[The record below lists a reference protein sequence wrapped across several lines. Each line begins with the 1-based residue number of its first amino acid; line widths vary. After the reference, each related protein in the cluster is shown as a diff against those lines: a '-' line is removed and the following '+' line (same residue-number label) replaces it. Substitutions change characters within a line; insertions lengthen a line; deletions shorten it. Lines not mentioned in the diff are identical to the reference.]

1 MANLT
6 YTVTVASGALYPS
19 GTGNVF
25 YLDGVRDTSG
35 LYPGTV
41 QWVNGGTLRFEQ
53 SDNTNDGHPLVF
65 STTTGTGGIIS
76 SGVTYYLDGA
86 SNQAAYTNTSTFNA
100 ATTRYVE
107 ITPSSEN
114 DFYYLCYVHGIGMGG
129 IMDITQKTWG
139 AQTWGAGT
147 WNDQGSTGAEVSG
160 VSVTTAVGTPPYAQ
174 SLEGWGRDTWGSA
187 AWGIAGTVSLTG
199 QSLSPSIG
207 DVTVDAKVEQGWGR
221 GAWGNRA
228 WGETFSVEL
237 TGQQA
242 TTSVGAAVG
251 KTDVS
256 VSVTGA
262 GLLTITQ
269 GLNSIQID
277 NNVTVF
283 VGEPALQTSA
293 GTVVG
298 GISGDSEIQ
307 VSGQAL
313 TTAISAVIPEGKLE
327 VPVTGISLTS
337 SLGTVT
343 LEQTTTEVVSG
354 QTANVSVGSVTP
366 VSVYS
371 VTGQAIAGSIGSVTV
386 IGGAGIDVTGI
397 GLTAN
402 IGSVNVTPWSEI
414 NPGVNNVWSEVDR
427 AA

>member
-6 YTVTVASGALYPS
+6 YTVTVASGSLYGG

-25 YLDGVRDTSG
+25 YLDGVRESSG
-35 LYPGTV
+35 PGTV
-41 QWVNGGTLRFEQ
+41 SWVNGGTLRFEQ
-53 SDNTNDGHPLVF
+53 SDNSNDNHPLIF

-86 SNQAAYTNTSTFNA
+86 SNQASYTNTSTFNA

-107 ITPSSEN
+107 ITPSSES

-129 IMDITQKTWG
+129 VMDITQKTWG

-147 WNDQGSTGAEVSG
+147 WNDQGSNGVVVTGN
-160 VSVTTAVGTPPYAQ
+160 SVTTAVGTPPYAQ
-174 SLEGWGRDTWGSA
+174 SLSGWGRDTWGSA
-187 AWGIAGTVSLTG
+187 AWGIQGTIAITG
-199 QSLSPSIG
+199 QSLSPTVGS
-207 DVTVDAKVEQGWGR
+207 VTVDAKVEQGWGR

-228 WGETFSVEL
+228 WGETYSVEL

-262 GLLTITQ
+262 GLITITQ

-277 NNVTVF
+277 NSVTVF
-283 VGEPALQTSA
+283 VGEPALQTSP

-313 TTAISAVIPEGKLE
+313 ASSLGTVVPEPLLE
-327 VPVTGISLTS
+327 VPVTGISLTT
-337 SLGTVT
+337 SLGTASLV
-343 LEQTTTEVVSG
+343 QTTTEVVSG
-354 QTANVSVGSVTP
+354 QTANVSVGSITP

-371 VTGQAIAGSIGSVTV
+371 VTGQAITGSVGSVTV
-386 IGGAGIDVTGI
+386 TGEAGIDVTGI

-402 IGSVNVTPWSEI
+402 IGSVNVTAWSEI